1 MATNLTRLN
10 VALTLTTGAFAAG
23 IVSAQKQI
31 QGFGARLASSLNPL
45 ASLSGMLSAGAL
57 LYGFKATADRMRDLA
72 NASASLGI
80 TSEKLAGLR
89 WAADQSGASAEQ
101 LDKALGKLQ
110 VRVAQAGAGN
120 DAAIQA
126 FRSLGLSI
134 AKLSGMSADQ
144 KFGAVADAIAKMP
157 DPAQRAAAA
166 VALFGEEGAKL
177 LPILNQGAAGI
188 KQMTDNAKQLG
199 VVVGDETTQA
209 LARASESMD
218 RIMARASG
226 IGTKIAAWYAPAIE
240 AIDMMVNSEQD
251 DERVQTRINKLK
263 AEWIALDLEAKKALV
278 RGDGNERTE
287 AFFRQ
292 QALNQLTIE
301 GMARV
306 KAERA
311 ERARLAAEQEA
322 AWARLKAGWDKLA
335 PAADAYGAAVV
346 RAMASG
352 DPAPL
357 TSGLDIAADRLRK
370 TATGTTELDQKL
382 RNLAATM
389 AAIGSKPITVPAVSA
404 QAPDA
409 PAATM
414 PSPDVSGMRSFS
426 AALKLVIGDGKAYA
440 DTMSAIAA
448 SHAKVAASA
457 PSLSMK
463 APDTSGMQS
472 FSAALKM
479 VLGDGKAY
487 ADSLAIIK
495 TSQDAVGA
503 DRSAAAGV
511 QSFADT
517 LKQALQNGQMFVEMS
532 ANIKASQAAM
542 ASDSAAAAAEAW
554 AQYFANLLAF
564 EQEFAGRVMSVR
576 MQGIDADILAR
587 SAAWE
592 AYYANQFQ
600 FEQTMAQGLV
610 TSRLAASDAEMQ
622 AKSDQWA
629 MFYNLDMLAERA
641 RQDGLNAEESR
652 GFQARLKAGESY
664 HAVEVDMAKAAAE
677 KKRQI
682 QANAYQGFRNMLSNL
697 AVLQESHDKR
707 AQAIGKAA
715 AKASIIVNTADAAM
729 KSYQS
734 LAGIP
739 YVGPYL
745 GAAAAAAAVAAGAV
759 QLSNVDKGTMGAG
772 GATSIDTSNVGGAGG
787 ASAPENRQTVLV
799 QGDYLTPETM
809 QRIFADAKERGI
821 IIDGVRRA

>member
-10 VALTLTTGAFAAG
+10 VALTLTTGAFASG

-31 QGFGARLASSLNPL
+31 EGFGARLASSLNPL
-45 ASLSGMLSAGAL
+45 AGLSGVLSAGAL

-72 NASASLGI
+72 NAAGSLGI

-126 FRSLGLSI
+126 FQALGLSI

-144 KFGAVADAIAKMP
+144 KFNAVADAIAKMP

-188 KQMTDNAKQLG
+188 KQMADNAKQLG

-218 RIMARASG
+218 RIMSRASG
-226 IGTKIAAWYAPAIE
+226 IGARIAAQYAPIVE
-240 AIDMMVNSEQD
+240 AIDMMVNREQD
-251 DERVQTRINKLK
+251 EANVAQRMIELKQKYRDEIEAGIRAESEILK
-263 AEWIALDLEAKKALV
+263 VHDDE
-278 RGDGNERTE
+278 
-287 AFFRQ
+287 FMRQ
-292 QALNQLTIE
+292 LAIRQLTEE
-301 GMARV
+301 GIAKV

-370 TATGTTELDQKL
+370 AATGTSELDQKL

-389 AAIGSKPITVPAVSA
+389 TAIGST
-404 QAPDA
+404 
-409 PAATM
+409 AAN
-414 PSPDVSGMRSFS
+414 
-426 AALKLVIGDGKAYA
+426 
-440 DTMSAIAA
+440 
-448 SHAKVAASA
+448 A
-457 PSLSMK
+457 PSLSMQ
-463 APDTSGMQS
+463 APDTKGMQS

-479 VLGDGKAY
+479 VLGDGQAY
-487 ADSLAIIK
+487 ADTMSAIAA
-495 TSQDAVGA
+495 SQAKVAADGA
-503 DRSAAAGV
+503 ASKNV
-511 QSFADT
+511 QTFADSIAH
-517 LKQALQNGQMFVEMS
+517 ALRNGQLYVEMF
-532 ANIKASQAAM
+532 ANIKAAHAAM
-542 ASDSAAAAAEAW
+542 ESDAASTAAAAW

-564 EQEFAGRVMSVR
+564 EQEFAGRVMTVR

-629 MFYNLDMLAERA
+629 MFYNLDILAERA